1 MVVRD
6 KEGGDARHQ
15 VVVDVGIHADDRVTI
30 VVAFQIRDLTQQGDG
45 LVTGDEAVGL
55 RCSGDGILLD
65 LKALGGIKR
74 HARPP

>member
-1 MVVRD
+1 M
-6 KEGGDARHQ
+6 
-15 VVVDVGIHADDRVTI
+15 DVGIHADDHVP
-30 VVAFQIRDLTQQGDG
+30 VVITFQIGDLAQQGDG
-45 LVTGDEAVGL
+45 IVTGDEAVGL